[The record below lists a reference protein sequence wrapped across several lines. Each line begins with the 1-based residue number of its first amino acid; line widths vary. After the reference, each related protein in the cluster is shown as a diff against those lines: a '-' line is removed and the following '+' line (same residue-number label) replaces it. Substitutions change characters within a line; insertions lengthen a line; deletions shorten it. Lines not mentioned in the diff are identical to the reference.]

1 MSKETNKNV
10 VVDSKVSEV
19 NNNKGGDKMA
29 KTVSTFKIGD
39 ITSGKVVVPGRTSGT
54 SELGNLIRTK
64 ASEVLKA
71 SGDAV
76 RLGEFVSF
84 IKGDREYREVYTR
97 CKMTFSGKNSL
108 FSIRKYDVQGKEMS
122 FLVRK

>member
-1 MSKETNKNV
+1 MDKNNV
-10 VVDSKVSEV
+10 KSEV
-19 NNNKGGDKMA
+19 KVAEKKVA
-29 KTVSTFKIGD
+29 TFKIGD
-39 ITSGKVVVPGRTSGT
+39 IQSGKVVVPGRTSGT

-64 ASEVLKA
+64 AAEVLKA

-84 IKGDREYREVYTR
+84 IKGTHEYREVYTR
-97 CKMTFSGKNSL
+97 CKMTFSSKTSL
-108 FSIRKYDVQGKEMS
+108 FAIRKYDVQGKEMS